1 MRLNQ
6 AQLSEHLAK
15 GLESVYVLL
24 GDEPLAQS
32 EILDSI
38 RLKARQLGYEERT
51 SFMAD
56 RLFNWQQI
64 SHFGQSS
71 SLFASLRLLEISIP
85 SGKPGVDG
93 GKTLKDL
100 AQNPLVDTTVL
111 LLIPSLDKDTK
122 NSAWFSALDQHAVII
137 EIKEVSVHQLPQWI
151 AKRLKQQHQATNDE
165 TLLFLAHQVEGNL
178 LAANQEILKL
188 GLLYPPG
195 ALSLDQVK
203 DSVLSVSRHDAF
215 QLGEA
220 VLAGDTA
227 RTVKVLQALQDE
239 GEQPLAVMNP
249 LLWRFKPLAEL
260 KLAQTRG
267 ENLDQAM
274 TRARVFGSKQD
285 AVKRVVTKLSLRQ
298 IEAILQKLAEID
310 QIAKGVMEGDPWLE
324 ISRLCFGLSSLC
336 AR

>member
-6 AQLSEHLAK
+6 AQLGEHLAK

-32 EILDSI
+32 EILDTI

-51 SFMAD
+51 SYTAD
-56 RLFNWQQI
+56 RAFNWQQI
-64 SHFGQSS
+64 SHFAQSS
-71 SLFASLRLLEISIP
+71 SLFTNLRLLEISIP

-93 GKTLKDL
+93 GKILKDL
-100 AQNPLVDTTVL
+100 AQNRLIDTTVL

-122 NSAWFSALDQHAVII
+122 NSAWFSALDKHAVII
-137 EIKEVSVHQLPQWI
+137 EMKEVSVQQLPQWI
-151 AKRLKQQHQATNDE
+151 AKRLKQQHQETNEE

-178 LAANQEILKL
+178 LGANQEILKL
-188 GLLYPPG
+188 GLLYPQG

-267 ENLDQAM
+267 ENLGQAM
-274 TRARVFGSKQD
+274 THARVFGSKQD
-285 AVKRVVTKLSLRQ
+285 AIKRAVTKLSLRQ

-324 ISRLCFGLSSLC
+324 ISRLCFGLSTLC

>member
-6 AQLSEHLAK
+6 AQLDEHLAK
-15 GLESVYVLL
+15 GLESVYVIL
-24 GDEPLAQS
+24 GHEPLAQS
-32 EILDSI
+32 EILDAI
-38 RLKARQLGYEERT
+38 RLKARQQGYEERASYT
-51 SFMAD
+51 AD
-56 RLFNWQQI
+56 RAFNWQQI
-64 SHFGQSS
+64 SYFGQSS
-71 SLFASLRLLEISIP
+71 SLFTSLRLLEITIP

-93 GKTLKDL
+93 GKLLTEL
-100 AQNPLVDTTVL
+100 AQNPLNDTTIL
-111 LLIPSLDKDTK
+111 LVIPSLDKDTK
-122 NSAWFSALDQHAVII
+122 NSAWFSALDKHAVII
-137 EIKEVSVHQLPQWI
+137 EIKEVSVQQLPQWI
-151 AKRLKQQHQATNDE
+151 AKRLKQQYQETNDE

-188 GLLYPPG
+188 GLLYPQG
-195 ALSLDQVK
+195 TLTIDQVK

-215 QLGEA
+215 QLAEA

-260 KLAQTRG
+260 KLAQSRG
-267 ENLDQAM
+267 ESLAQAM
-274 TRARVFGSKQD
+274 TRARVFGSKQEALKR
-285 AVKRVVTKLSLRQ
+285 AVTILSLRQ

-310 QIAKGVMEGDPWLE
+310 QIAKGVLEGDPWLE
-324 ISRLCFGLSSLC
+324 ISRLCFGLSTLC